1 MGILGN
7 FRGNFRHKVSI
18 SSFTYI
24 AKQIYIIKALFLS
37 FHFFYNYLIF
47 IFADISNA
55 VLNKLVTFNEDGFL

>member
-37 FHFFYNYLIF
+37 FHFFYNYY
-47 IFADISNA
+47 
-55 VLNKLVTFNEDGFL
+55 